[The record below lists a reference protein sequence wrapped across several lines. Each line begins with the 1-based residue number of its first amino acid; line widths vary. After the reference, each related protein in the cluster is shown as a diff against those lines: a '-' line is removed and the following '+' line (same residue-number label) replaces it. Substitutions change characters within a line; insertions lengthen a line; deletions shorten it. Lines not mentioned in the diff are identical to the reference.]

1 MSDVSTTLDSLCP
14 WTEQQMQTLSLYSPT
29 ILGILQARYQ
39 AMIEEEERRRE
50 EEIKAQAYI
59 PTEEEQMEAL
69 QELQTC
75 HLHRVPENENPPLI
89 ELRPQPFYV
98 QFLNKRK
105 KRS

>member
-14 WTEQQMQTLSLYSPT
+14 WTEQQMQALSLYSPT

-39 AMIEEEERRRE
+39 AMIEEERRRK

-75 HLHRVPENENPPLI
+75 HLQRMPENEEPPLT

-105 KRS
+105 KRR